1 MLPGGGAPSPF
12 RRMEQLLAEIR
23 AHLDARARESRIREF
38 SLPRLAAA
46 LLQAL
51 VVGLIVWAA
60 SDWVFAVDPASLW
73 IKLGFAAVLELGV
86 IAALLACLLA
96 GNEPR

>member
-1 MLPGGGAPSPF
+1 
-12 RRMEQLLAEIR
+12 MEQLLAEIR
-23 AHLDARARESRIREF
+23 ANLDARTRESRVREF

-51 VVGLIVWAA
+51 VVGLVFWAL
-60 SDWVFAVDPASLW
+60 SDWVFGVDSASLW

-86 IAALLACLLA
+86 IAALLACLLGA
-96 GNEPR
+96 NEPR